1 MNFLRRLLNPLNIL
15 VAALGIMFIS
25 PVLAALVRERRGGAR
40 GVLRTHI

>member
-25 PVLAALVRERRGGAR
+25 SVLAALVR
-40 GVLRTHI
+40 